1 MGAKMGQGPTEGRI
15 CDCGRRAAGPQLCQL
30 RTCQNVTQNSHISRA
45 PEHGIRWWGPCLM
58 AFVKKYLLPIL
69 VLFLAYYYSTKEEFR
84 PEMLQG
90 KKVIVTGA
98 SKGIGREMAYH
109 LSEMGAHV
117 VLTARSE
124 EGLQKVVSRCLE
136 LGAASAHYIAGTM
149 EDMTF
154 AEQFVL
160 KAGKLM
166 GGLDMLI
173 LNHIT
178 YTNMGFFQDD
188 IHAVRKAMEVNFIS
202 YVVMSVAALP
212 MLKQSNGSIV
222 VISSMAG
229 KMAHPLVAPYSASK
243 FALDGF
249 FSSIRKEHAVNKVN
263 VSITLC
269 VLGLINTETAMKAT
283 SGVLTSQASPKEE
296 CALEIIK
303 GAALRKDEVY
313 YDSWSWTPILLGN
326 PGRKIMEFLA
336 VKSLT
341 FDKFVSS

>member
-1 MGAKMGQGPTEGRI
+1 
-15 CDCGRRAAGPQLCQL
+15 
-30 RTCQNVTQNSHISRA
+30 
-45 PEHGIRWWGPCLM
+45 M
-58 AFVKKYLLPIL
+58 AFMKRYLLPIL
-69 VLFLAYYYSTKEEFR
+69 VLFLGYYYSTNEEFR

-109 LSEMGAHV
+109 LSKMGAHV

-154 AEQFVL
+154 AKQFVD

-178 YTNMGFFQDD
+178 ASSLTLFHDD
-188 IHAVRKAMEVNFIS
+188 VQSLRKIIEVNFFS
-202 YVVMSVAALP
+202 YVVLSVAALP

-229 KMAHPLVAPYSASK
+229 KMTQPLIAPYSASK

-249 FSSIRKEHAVNKVN
+249 FSTIRKEHLMTKVN

-283 SGVLTSQASPKEE
+283 AGIYASQAAPKEE
-296 CALEIIK
+296 CALEILK

-313 YDSWSWTPILLGN
+313 YDSWSWTSLLLGN
-326 PGRKIMEFLA
+326 PGRRIMEFLA
-336 VKSLT
+336 LRKYNM
-341 FDKFVSS
+341 DNFVSNS

>member
-1 MGAKMGQGPTEGRI
+1 
-15 CDCGRRAAGPQLCQL
+15 
-30 RTCQNVTQNSHISRA
+30 
-45 PEHGIRWWGPCLM
+45 M
-58 AFVKKYLLPIL
+58 AFMKKYLLPIL
-69 VLFLAYYYSTKEEFR
+69 VLFLGYYYSTKEEFR

-98 SKGIGREMAYH
+98 SKGIGREIAYH
-109 LSEMGAHV
+109 LSTMGAHV

-178 YTNMGFFQDD
+178 YTSMTFFHND
-188 IHAVRKAMEVNFIS
+188 IHSLRRIMEVNFIS
-202 YVVMSVAALP
+202 YVVLSGAALP

-229 KMAHPLVAPYSASK
+229 KMAQPMLAPYSASK

-249 FSSIRKEHAVNKVN
+249 FSTIRKEHLITNVN

-269 VLGLINTETAMKAT
+269 VLGLINTETAMKT
-283 SGVLTSQASPKEE
+283 ISGIITLQAAPKEE

-313 YDSWSWTPILLGN
+313 YGVRSWSPFLLSN
-326 PGRKIMEFLA
+326 PGRRIMEFFSVNNYNLD
-336 VKSLT
+336 L
-341 FDKFVSS
+341 

>member
-1 MGAKMGQGPTEGRI
+1 MA
-15 CDCGRRAAGPQLCQL
+15 
-30 RTCQNVTQNSHISRA
+30 
-45 PEHGIRWWGPCLM
+45 LM
-58 AFVKKYLLPIL
+58 KKYLLPIL
-69 VLFLAYYYSTKEEFR
+69 VLFLGYYYSTKEEFR

-109 LSEMGAHV
+109 LSTMGAHV

-178 YTNMGFFQDD
+178 YSSMTFFHND
-188 IHAVRKAMEVNFIS
+188 IHSLRKIMEVNFIS
-202 YVVMSVAALP
+202 YVVLSVAALP

-229 KMAHPLVAPYSASK
+229 KMAQPMMAPYSASK

-249 FSSIRKEHAVNKVN
+249 FSTIREEYLLTKVN

-283 SGVLTSQASPKEE
+283 SGVLTMQAAPKEE

-303 GAALRKDEVY
+303 GAALRKNDVY
-313 YDSWSWTPILLGN
+313 YGTWRWSPILLSN
-326 PGRKIMEFLA
+326 PGRRILEFFSKKNYNLD
-336 VKSLT
+336 L
-341 FDKFVSS
+341 

>member
-1 MGAKMGQGPTEGRI
+1 
-15 CDCGRRAAGPQLCQL
+15 
-30 RTCQNVTQNSHISRA
+30 
-45 PEHGIRWWGPCLM
+45 M
-58 AFVKKYLLPIL
+58 AVMKKYLLPIL
-69 VLFLAYYYSTKEEFR
+69 VLFLGYYYSTNEEFR

-109 LSEMGAHV
+109 LSKMGAHV

-136 LGAASAHYIAGTM
+136 LGAASAHSIAGTM
-149 EDMTF
+149 EDMAF
-154 AEQFVL
+154 AEQFVV

-178 YTNMGFFQDD
+178 QTSMTLFDED
-188 IHAVRKAMEVNFIS
+188 VHAVRRVMEVNFLS
-202 YVVMSVAALP
+202 YVVLTTAALP
-212 MLKQSNGSIV
+212 MLKQSNGSIA
-222 VISSMAG
+222 VISSLAG
-229 KMAHPLVAPYSASK
+229 KMTLPLIASYSASK

-249 FSSIRKEHAVNKVN
+249 FSTLRKEYLMTKVN

-269 VLGLINTETAMKAT
+269 VLGLIDTETAIKET
-283 SGVLTSQASPKEE
+283 SGVIKLRASPKEG

-303 GAALRKDEVY
+303 GTALRKDEVY
-313 YDSWSWTPILLGN
+313 YDSSSWTPILLGN
-326 PGRKIMEFLA
+326 PGRKIMEFLTLR
-336 VKSLT
+336 SYNM
-341 FDKFVSS
+341 DRYVSN

>member
-1 MGAKMGQGPTEGRI
+1 M
-15 CDCGRRAAGPQLCQL
+15 
-30 RTCQNVTQNSHISRA
+30 
-45 PEHGIRWWGPCLM
+45 
-58 AFVKKYLLPIL
+58 KKYLLPIL
-69 VLFLAYYYSTKEEFR
+69 VLFLGYYYSTNEEFR

-109 LSEMGAHV
+109 LSTMGAHV

-124 EGLQKVVSRCLE
+124 ERLQKVVSRCLE

-149 EDMTF
+149 EDMAF
-154 AEQFVL
+154 AEQFVV

-178 YTNMGFFQDD
+178 QASLSFFHDD
-188 IHAVRKAMEVNFIS
+188 VHSLRRIMEVNFLS
-202 YVVMSVAALP
+202 YVVLSTAALP
-212 MLKQSNGSIV
+212 MLKESNGSIA
-222 VISSMAG
+222 VISSLAG
-229 KMAHPLVAPYSASK
+229 KMTQPMIASYSASK

-249 FSSIRKEHAVNKVN
+249 FSTIRKEHSITKVN

-269 VLGLINTETAMKAT
+269 VLGLIDTETALKAV
-283 SGVLTSQASPKEE
+283 SGIINSHHASPKEE

-303 GAALRKDEVY
+303 GTALRKDEVY
-313 YDSWSWTPILLGN
+313 YDRSSWTPILLGN
-326 PGRKIMEFLA
+326 PGRKIMEFLT
-336 VKSLT
+336 LRHYNR
-341 FDKFVSS
+341 DIFVARNS

>member
-1 MGAKMGQGPTEGRI
+1 
-15 CDCGRRAAGPQLCQL
+15 
-30 RTCQNVTQNSHISRA
+30 
-45 PEHGIRWWGPCLM
+45 M
-58 AFVKKYLLPIL
+58 AFMKKYLLPIL
-69 VLFLAYYYSTKEEFR
+69 VLILGYYYSTKEEFR

-109 LSEMGAHV
+109 LSTMGAHV

-178 YTNMGFFQDD
+178 YTPMTFFHND
-188 IHAVRKAMEVNFIS
+188 IHSLRKIMEVNFIS
-202 YVVMSVAALP
+202 YVVLSVAALP

-222 VISSMAG
+222 VISSGAG
-229 KMAHPLVAPYSASK
+229 KMAQPMLAPYSASK

-249 FSSIRKEHAVNKVN
+249 FSTIREEHIMTKVN

-283 SGVLTSQASPKEE
+283 SGIFTVQAAPKEE

-313 YDSWSWTPILLGN
+313 YGSWRWSSVLLSN
-326 PGRKIMEFLA
+326 PGRKILEFFSIKNYNLD
-336 VKSLT
+336 L
-341 FDKFVSS
+341 

>member
-1 MGAKMGQGPTEGRI
+1 
-15 CDCGRRAAGPQLCQL
+15 
-30 RTCQNVTQNSHISRA
+30 
-45 PEHGIRWWGPCLM
+45 M
-58 AFVKKYLLPIL
+58 AVMKKYLLPIL
-69 VLFLAYYYSTKEEFR
+69 VLFLGYYYSTNEEFR
-84 PEMLQG
+84 PEMLRG

-109 LSEMGAHV
+109 LSKMGAHV

-136 LGAASAHYIAGTM
+136 LGAASAHSIAGTM
-149 EDMTF
+149 EDMAF
-154 AEQFVL
+154 AEQFVV

-178 YTNMGFFQDD
+178 YSSMSLFHGDVHSLRR
-188 IHAVRKAMEVNFIS
+188 IMEVNFLS
-202 YVVMSVAALP
+202 YVVLTTAAMP
-212 MLKQSNGSIV
+212 MLKQSNGSIA

-229 KMAHPLVAPYSASK
+229 KMSLPLIAPYSASK

-249 FSSIRKEHAVNKVN
+249 FSTIRKEHLMTKVN

-269 VLGLINTETAMKAT
+269 VLGLIDTETAMKGT
-283 SGVLTSQASPKEE
+283 SGIFSGQASPKDE

-303 GAALRKDEVY
+303 GTALRKDELY

-326 PGRKIMEFLA
+326 PGRKIMEFFTLQNYNRA
-336 VKSLT
+336 L
-341 FDKFVSS
+341 FVSN

>member
-1 MGAKMGQGPTEGRI
+1 
-15 CDCGRRAAGPQLCQL
+15 
-30 RTCQNVTQNSHISRA
+30 
-45 PEHGIRWWGPCLM
+45 M
-58 AFVKKYLLPIL
+58 AVMKKYLLPIL
-69 VLFLAYYYSTKEEFR
+69 VLFLAYYYSTNEEFR

-109 LSEMGAHV
+109 LSKMGAHV

-124 EGLQKVVSRCLE
+124 ESLQKVVSRCLE
-136 LGAASAHYIAGTM
+136 LGAASAHYIAGSM

-154 AEQFVL
+154 AEQFVV

-178 YTNMGFFQDD
+178 QTSMSLFHEDV
-188 IHAVRKAMEVNFIS
+188 HSVRRVMEVNFLS
-202 YVVMSVAALP
+202 YVVLSTAALP
-212 MLKQSNGSIV
+212 MLKQSNGSIAV
-222 VISSMAG
+222 VSSLAG
-229 KMAHPLVAPYSASK
+229 KMTQPLIASYSASK

-249 FSSIRKEHAVNKVN
+249 FSSIRKEHVITKVN

-269 VLGLINTETAMKAT
+269 FLGLIDTETALRAT
-283 SGVLTSQASPKEE
+283 SGILLKAQASPKDE

-303 GAALRKDEVY
+303 GTALRKDEVY
-313 YDSWSWTPILLGN
+313 YDKSSWTPILLGN
-326 PGRKIMEFLA
+326 PGRKIMEFL
-336 VKSLT
+336 SLRNYNSDIFAT
-341 FDKFVSS
+341 N